1 MKYLRQYGILLLL
14 VLIPIGIALR
24 WLAPGQ
30 HSLIF
35 FAAVLAIVPL
45 AAQMGQATE
54 VLADRLGGGI
64 GGLLNATFGNA
75 AELIIGALALR
86 AGLVDLVKAS
96 LTGSIISNVLLVFG
110 GAAIVGGIRHSIQ
123 RFNHTAAALGTTM
136 LFLSAIG
143 LIVPA
148 VFHWLARMSE
158 RQPPDLQLDT
168 AIAVVLFLT
177 YCVSLLFKLK
187 THRQLYGP
195 TPEAE
200 AEEEPSTTDDAAMP
214 TAKDV
219 RKAIVKLLLA
229 TVGVVVM
236 SELLV
241 DEVTEAARALGMSE
255 LFIGVVIVALV
266 GNAAEHYSAISMA
279 AKNRMDA
286 AAAIA
291 VGSSQQIALFVA
303 PLLVFLSYFIG
314 PHPMDLLFSTFE
326 VIAIV
331 LAVLTIVLIA
341 HDGETNW
348 MEGVQLL
355 AVYLILVFGFYFLP
369 APK

>member
-1 MKYLRQYGILLLL
+1 MKYLKQHGILLLL
-14 VLIPIGIALR
+14 ALIPAGIALR
-24 WLAPGQ
+24 LLSPDQ

-35 FAAVLAIVPL
+35 FSAVLAIVPL

-54 VLADRLGGGI
+54 VLAERLGGGI
-64 GGLLNATFGNA
+64 GGMLNATFGNA

-110 GAAIVGGIRHSIQ
+110 GAALVGGMRHSIQ
-123 RFNHTAAALGTTM
+123 RVNRTAASLATTM

-219 RKAIVKLLLA
+219 PVSYTHLTLPTI
-229 TVGVVVM
+229 
-236 SELLV
+236 
-241 DEVTEAARALGMSE
+241 
-255 LFIGVVIVALV
+255 
-266 GNAAEHYSAISMA
+266 YS
-279 AKNRMDA
+279 
-286 AAAIA
+286 
-291 VGSSQQIALFVA
+291 V
-303 PLLVFLSYFIG
+303 
-314 PHPMDLLFSTFE
+314 
-326 VIAIV
+326 
-331 LAVLTIVLIA
+331 
-341 HDGETNW
+341 
-348 MEGVQLL
+348 
-355 AVYLILVFGFYFLP
+355 
-369 APK
+369 